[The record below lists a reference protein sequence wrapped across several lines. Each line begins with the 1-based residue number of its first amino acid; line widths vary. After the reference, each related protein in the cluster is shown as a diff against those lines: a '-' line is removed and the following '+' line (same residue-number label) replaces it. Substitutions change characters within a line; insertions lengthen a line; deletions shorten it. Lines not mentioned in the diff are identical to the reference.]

1 MVVENTVAYY
11 TMATITSIYIIF
23 AGKARAYQ
31 SEDPYVQ
38 EVALL
43 EAPF

>member
-1 MVVENTVAYY
+1 MVVENILAYY
-11 TMATITSIYIIF
+11 TMATITSSLIF